1 MLNKIK
7 KRDYYLSFNT
17 FKIVLNNRKILKNLG
32 NFVEDKYLTNSKDLY
47 GVGKNKVLIN
57 KPLGF
62 RLSHIDLIQILT
74 KNYEEKIIYTEI
86 GVSVLKNFFL
96 LANFIDDAE
105 LYAFDRNE
113 IYKNIEKY
121 FDLIEEN
128 ESTKKYNYQNNQITY
143 FIGNVYS
150 ESDFDK
156 FIKIQNK
163 KTNFIFSDAD
173 HSEEGIFL
181 EYKNYYSKNLAENFI
196 IYFDDI
202 NSATYPALDQI
213 ISDLRKNK
221 QKQIYAYTF
230 WINGWLGKHQN
241 QHKNAILSTFDI
253 ENFLMDERIKLKNFK
268 KLAIS

>member
-1 MLNKIK
+1 MFKRLK
-7 KRDYYLSFNT
+7 KRDYYFSFRT
-17 FKIVLNNRKILKNLG
+17 LKIVLDNRKILKKLG
-32 NFVEDKYLTNSKDLY
+32 NFVEDKYLNKSEDQY
-47 GVGKNKVLIN
+47 GVGRNKFLIN
-57 KPLGF
+57 KPMGL

-74 KNYEEKIIYTEI
+74 KKYNEKIIYTEI

-96 LANFIDDAE
+96 LANFLDDAE
-105 LYAFDRNE
+105 MYAFDRNE
-113 IYKNIEKY
+113 IYKK
-121 FDLIEEN
+121 IEEHF
-128 ESTKKYNYQNNQITY
+128 ELVEEYEYTKKYNYHNNEITY
-143 FIGNVYS
+143 FVGNVYS
-150 ESDFDK
+150 DSDFDK

-181 EYKNYYSKNLAENFI
+181 EYQNFYSKNLAQNFI

-202 NSATYPALDQI
+202 NSATYPALEKI

-253 ENFLMDERIKLKNFK
+253 KNFLIDEKIKLKNFRK
-268 KLAIS
+268 ISY

>member
-7 KRDYYLSFNT
+7 NRDYYLSIENL
-17 FKIVLNNRKILKNLG
+17 KIVLNNRKILKNLG
-32 NFVEDKYLTNSKDLY
+32 NFVEDKYLSHSEDQY

-57 KPLGF
+57 KPMGL

-74 KNYEEKIIYTEI
+74 KIYKEKIIYTEI

-96 LANFIDDAE
+96 LANFINNSE
-105 LYAFDRNE
+105 MYAFDRNK

-121 FDLIEEN
+121 FEPTEEFEN
-128 ESTKKYNYQNNQITY
+128 IKKYNYDSNEITY
-143 FIGNVYS
+143 FIGDVHS
-150 ESDFDK
+150 KSDFDM

-163 KTNFIFSDAD
+163 KTNFVFSDAD

-202 NSATYPALDQI
+202 NSATYPALDKI
-213 ISDLRKNK
+213 ISDLTKNK
-221 QKQIYAYTF
+221 QKKIYAYTF
-230 WINGWLGKHQN
+230 WINGWIGKHQN
-241 QHKNAILSTFDI
+241 QHKNAILSTYNI
-253 ENFLMDERIKLKNFK
+253 NNFLINERIKLKNFK
-268 KLAIS
+268 KISY